1 MFSFIHG
8 VSEATIYP
16 YMFPSCRVF
25 EKPPFTPICFRS
37 CRVFEKP
44 LFTHILSSRVFEKP
58 LFTSICFLPCVVFE
72 KPLFTPILSCRVF
85 EKPLFTP
92 ILSCRVFENLKGSS
106 QPEDQLTKDF
116 IMQQLLKLAG
126 ILDLSDEFGR
136 FVLLPCAICI
146 RPTDQ
151 CCPGSTKT
159 DIFETAGVPLT

>member
-1 MFSFIHG
+1 MRSHYLPLYMFSFIHS

-25 EKPPFTPICFRS
+25 EKPPFTPICFLS

-44 LFTHILSSRVFEKP
+44 LFTHILSS
-58 LFTSICFLPCVVFE
+58 
-72 KPLFTPILSCRVF
+72 RVF

-159 DIFETAGVPLT
+159 MTFSKQLVYH